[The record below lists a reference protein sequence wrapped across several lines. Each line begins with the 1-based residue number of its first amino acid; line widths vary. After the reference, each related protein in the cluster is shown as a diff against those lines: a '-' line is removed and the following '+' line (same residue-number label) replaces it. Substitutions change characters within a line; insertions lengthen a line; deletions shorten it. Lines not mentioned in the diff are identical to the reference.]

1 MGLFGQFP
9 GILSMAYL
17 LQFWYFL
24 TSSVVVVEVPHISL
38 AHNCLHEWFV
48 LSCCIYF
55 FISCNWCLL
64 YSNRLASDSK
74 LNPLNL

>member
-38 AHNCLHEWFV
+38 AHTNGLCYHVAFTFSCHVIGACYILTGLH
-48 LSCCIYF
+48 LT
-55 FISCNWCLL
+55 
-64 YSNRLASDSK
+64 
-74 LNPLNL
+74 LN